1 MQTQNVQTPSKES
14 EIDTTA
20 VQQET
25 EIRVRKRDKSI
36 RLLSPREEAVVLSNS
51 PLHVL
56 NSFQHIQAEVMFQCS
71 FLLTYRIIDDRPHKE

>member
-1 MQTQNVQTPSKES
+1 MQSQNVQTPPKES

-25 EIRVRKRDKSI
+25 EIEVRKRDKSI

-56 NSFQHIQAEVMFQCS
+56 NSFQHI
-71 FLLTYRIIDDRPHKE
+71 

>member
-20 VQQET
+20 VQHET
-25 EIRVRKRDKSI
+25 EIEVKKRDKSI
-36 RLLSPREEAVVLSNS
+36 KLLSPREEAVVLSNS

-56 NSFQHIQAEVMFQCS
+56 NSFQHI
-71 FLLTYRIIDDRPHKE
+71 